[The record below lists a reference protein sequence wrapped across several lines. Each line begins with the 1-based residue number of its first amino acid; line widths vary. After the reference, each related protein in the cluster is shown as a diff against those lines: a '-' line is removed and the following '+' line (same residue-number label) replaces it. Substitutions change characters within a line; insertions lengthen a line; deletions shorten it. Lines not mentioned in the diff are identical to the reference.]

1 MVRVMY
7 LLVMQPVFT
16 LLPQIR
22 GAFLGLGILD
32 EDIVFG
38 MDD

>member
-1 MVRVMY
+1 MY
-7 LLVMQPVFT
+7 LQVMQPVFT

-22 GAFLGLGILD
+22 DAFLGLCIFD
-32 EDIVFG
+32 EGIVFG